1 MTLIR
6 ELIDIPTQVRD
17 GDFVLKLTEGVGQNA
32 AAATVDS
39 YEVTP
44 QLAHAFDQALGKIAG
59 AVSAGSSEALYLHG
73 SFGAGKSHFMAVL
86 HLLLSGH
93 PAARAKPELH
103 PAIARHEAALA
114 GKRFLLVP
122 VHFLDA
128 RSMEQKI
135 LGGYVDQVTADAPNA
150 PLPAVFLGDAIVSA
164 ELPGLRS
171 KLGDEAFLAGLNDT
185 TGGDDDWGDFASTWT
200 VDSLEAALAAPATS
214 EQRRGLVAAY
224 IAAYRQGTAS
234 EALATGEGYIDLSRG
249 LAAISAHAQGLG
261 YDAIVLFLDE
271 LILWLASTIGD
282 LDFVQR
288 ESQKLT
294 NLVEGSAANRPIP
307 IISFVARQ
315 RDLRELVGDHIIGAE
330 RVSFADTLTLQS
342 GRFGEIVLEAG
353 NLPVVAKRRLLQPI
367 SGAAEQQLRDAV
379 EQALAGRDD
388 VRSVLLGS
396 EADLELFRT
405 VYPFSPTLVRALIDV
420 AEALQRERTALKVML
435 QLLVDRRDHLQVG
448 EIIPVGDLWDVVAAR
463 DEPFAR
469 ELRDLFATAKRLYRS
484 RLRPMLLAEHGLGDE
499 VDAADAR
506 WKALQGDDRL
516 LKTLLLA
523 GLVPE
528 VEAFR
533 NLDAARLAALNWGS
547 IQSPIPHRETQVVVG
562 KLNRWASQVGELK
575 VGDDPVSP
583 TVSLAL
589 VDVDTEAVVAAARES
604 YDRLGD
610 RRRALRELIDAML
623 DHKLGSDLTTSYKLV
638 WRGTDRAVDI
648 TFGNIRDAAEMPDI
662 ALRSG
667 GGRPKVVI
675 DFPFDEIGHGPEED
689 LDRLD
694 TWPGSN
700 QPTTTL
706 CWLPSFFNREGLAGL
721 GRYVALNELM
731 RSEQRFEQHTQHLSQ
746 RQRLELRPV
755 LTSLRDQLR
764 AQLKEA
770 VLVAYGVRSGA
781 HPWVDDA
788 SALVDHF
795 RSLDPVLVARPTT
808 SPAMAGALGEL
819 CDQMLAAQFPD
830 HPKFETKVTTGMLRT
845 TWDEVR
851 RALADPDGRI
861 NVETTNRPALRNV
874 ATALGLGTMGDS
886 HFVLSRDWS
895 NRVFDRRLD
904 AVRSDGRSA
913 TVADARGW
921 IDEAGGGRR
930 GLPPEI
936 ADLVVLTV
944 AAQCDHSLTHGGLVI
959 TPAPG
964 RPLSGDVELRP
975 EQLPDVD
982 SWRRAVD
989 AAGAVFGIAAGA
1001 HVSGPEVGA
1010 FGDEVTAKVAA
1021 LHEGAAGLVD
1031 ALDAAYRRGGLH
1043 DGDRRRTAR
1052 AALGLLRSLQGASAH
1067 DAVTRLAAFEAPTS
1081 AAAVGKSL
1089 RSAVEVTRS
1098 LGDTNWRLLE
1108 LAGAVVGDRVAQA
1121 LVADEIARAWD
1132 RTRRDLEAEATRAL
1146 TPMPAAGTNAG
1157 PSGADV
1163 TGAHPGPVVALPG
1176 GRAGCQVVGDGT
1188 GLAATVAEIE
1198 AALHELGSVEITWRA
1213 PGPAGDS

>member
-17 GDFVLKLTEGVGQNA
+17 GDFVLKLTEGVGDEA
-32 AAATVDS
+32 AAATIAS

-44 QLAHAFDQALGKIAG
+44 QLANAFDEALGKIAG
-59 AVSAGSSEALYLHG
+59 AISSGSSEALYLHG

-86 HLLLSGH
+86 HLLLQGH

-103 PAIARHEAALA
+103 PAIAKHDLALA

-135 LGGYVDQVTADAPNA
+135 LGGYVERVSSVSPEV
-150 PLPAVFLGDAIVSA
+150 PVPAVFLGDAIVAA
-164 ELPGLRS
+164 ELPGLRD
-171 KLGDEAFLAGLNDT
+171 KLGDEAFLAGLNDAG
-185 TGGDDDWGDFASTWT
+185 GGDDDWGDFASTWT
-200 VDSLEAALAAPATS
+200 VTSLAAALAAPATS
-214 EQRRGLVAAY
+214 EQRRSLVAAY
-224 IAAYRQGTAS
+224 IAAYRQGTSS

-249 LAAISAHAQGLG
+249 LAAISAHAQSLG

-307 IISFVARQ
+307 IVSFVARQ
-315 RDLRELVGDHIIGAE
+315 RDLRELVGDHIVGAE

-367 SGAAEQQLRDAV
+367 SSAADQQLRDAV
-379 EQALAGRDD
+379 EQALRGRDD

-435 QLLVDRRDHLQVG
+435 QLLVDRRDQLQLG

-463 DEPFAR
+463 DEPFAK
-469 ELRDLFATAKRLYRS
+469 ELRSLFATAKRLYRT
-484 RLRPMLLAEHGLGDE
+484 RLRPMLLAEHSLSDDIDAGDP
-499 VDAADAR
+499 R
-506 WKALQGDDRL
+506 WKAFQGDDRL

-583 TVSLAL
+583 TVSMAL
-589 VDVDTEAVVAAARES
+589 VDVDTESVVAAARES

-623 DHKLGSDLTTSYKLV
+623 DNRLGTDLTTTYKLV
-638 WRGTDRAVDI
+638 WRGTERAVDI
-648 TFGNIRDAAEMPDI
+648 SFGNIRDPGEVADI
-662 ALRSG
+662 ALRAG
-667 GGRPKVVI
+667 GGRPKVFI
-675 DFPFDEIGHGPEED
+675 DFPFDETGHTPEED
-689 LDRLD
+689 LERLD
-694 TWPGSN
+694 TWDDRN
-700 QPTTTL
+700 DPTATV
-706 CWLPSFFNREGLAGL
+706 CWLPSFLNKEGLGGL
-721 GRYVALNELM
+721 GRYVALSELM

-755 LTSLRDQLR
+755 LTSMRDQLR

-781 HPWVDDA
+781 HPWVDET
-788 SALVDHF
+788 SALTDHF
-795 RSLDPVLVARPTT
+795 HSLDPALVARPTT
-808 SPAMAGALGEL
+808 SPAMAGALDEL
-819 CDQMLAAQFPD
+819 CDQMLTAQFPG
-830 HPKFETKVTTGMLRT
+830 HPRFDAKVTPGALRT

-861 NVETTNRPALRNV
+861 NVETANRPALRNV
-874 ATALGLGTMGDS
+874 ATALGLGQMGDS

-904 AVRSDGRSA
+904 AARNDGRTA
-913 TVADARGW
+913 TVSDARLW
-921 IDEAGGGRR
+921 IDEADGGPR

-944 AAQCDHSLTHGGLVI
+944 AAQCDHSLTQSGLAV
-959 TPAPG
+959 TPTPG
-964 RPLSGDVELRP
+964 RPLAGDIVLRP
-975 EQLPDVD
+975 ELLPDVE
-982 SWRRAVD
+982 SWRRAV
-989 AAGAVFGIAAGA
+989 ATAGAVFGTAAGA

-1010 FGDEVTAKVAA
+1010 FGDDVAAKVAV
-1021 LHEGAAGLVD
+1021 LHDGAARLVD
-1031 ALDAAYRRGGLH
+1031 AVDTAYRRRGLD

-1052 AALGLLRSLQGASAH
+1052 AALELVRGLQGKSGH
-1067 DAVTRLAAFEAPTS
+1067 DAVTRLAAFDAPTS
-1081 AAAVGKSL
+1081 AAAVGTSL

-1098 LGDTNWRLLE
+1098 LSDTNWALFD
-1108 LAGAVVGDRVAQA
+1108 LAAAVVGDRANEA
-1121 LVADEIARAWD
+1121 LTADEIARSWD
-1132 RTRRDLEAEATRAL
+1132 PTRRDLESEATRSLASPPPAPPPPPT
-1146 TPMPAAGTNAG
+1146 TPDGWAG
-1157 PSGADV
+1157 SR
-1163 TGAHPGPVVALPG
+1163 VVRD
-1176 GRAGCQVVGDGT
+1176 RAGLD
-1188 GLAATVAEIE
+1188 ATLAEIR
-1198 AALHELGSVEITWRA
+1198 AALDALGSVEVSWRA
-1213 PGPAGDS
+1213 SGPPT

>member
-17 GDFVLKLTEGVGQNA
+17 GDFVLKLTEGVGDDA
-32 AAATVDS
+32 AAATIAS

-44 QLAHAFDQALGKIAG
+44 QLAHAFDEALGKIAG
-59 AVSAGSSEALYLHG
+59 AISSGSSEALYLHG

-86 HLLLSGH
+86 HLLLQGH

-103 PAIARHEAALA
+103 PAIAKHDPALA

-135 LGGYVDQVTADAPNA
+135 LGGYVERVSAVAPDAPV
-150 PLPAVFLGDAIVSA
+150 PAVFLGDAIVAA
-164 ELPGLRS
+164 ELPGLRA
-171 KLGDEAFLAGLNDT
+171 KLGDDAFLAGLNDT
-185 TGGDDDWGDFASTWT
+185 GGGDDDWGDFASTWT
-200 VDSLEAALAAPATS
+200 VASLEAAIAAPATS
-214 EQRRGLVAAY
+214 EQRQSLVAAY
-224 IAAYRQGTAS
+224 IATYRQGTAS

-249 LAAISAHAQGLG
+249 LAAISAHAQSLG

-315 RDLRELVGDHIIGAE
+315 RDLRELVGDHIVGAE

-353 NLPVVAKRRLLQPI
+353 NLPVVAKRRLLQPV
-367 SGAAEQQLRDAV
+367 SDAADQQLRDAV
-379 EQALAGRDD
+379 DQALRGRDD

-435 QLLVDRRDHLQVG
+435 QLLVDRRDQLQLG

-463 DEPFAR
+463 DEPFAK
-469 ELRDLFATAKRLYRS
+469 ELRSLFATAKRLYRT
-484 RLRPMLLAEHGLGDE
+484 RLRPMLLAEHSLSDD
-499 VDAADAR
+499 VDAGDPR
-506 WKALQGDDRL
+506 WKAFQGDDRL

-528 VEAFR
+528 VDAFR

-547 IQSPIPHRETQVVVG
+547 IQSPIPHRETQVVVT
-562 KLNRWASQVGELK
+562 KLNRWNSQVGELK
-575 VGDDPVSP
+575 VGDDPVNP
-583 TVSLAL
+583 TVSLML
-589 VDVDTEAVVAAARES
+589 VDVDSESVVAAARES

-623 DHKLGSDLTTSYKLV
+623 DNRLGTDLTTTYKLV

-648 TFGNIRDAAEMPDI
+648 SFGNIRDRGEVADI
-662 ALRSG
+662 ALRAG
-667 GGRPKVVI
+667 GGRPKVFI
-675 DFPFDEIGHGPEED
+675 DFPFDELGHTPEED
-689 LDRLD
+689 LERLD
-694 TWPGSN
+694 TWDDRN
-700 QPTTTL
+700 EATATV
-706 CWLPSFFNREGLAGL
+706 CWLPSFFNNEGLGGL
-721 GRYVALNELM
+721 GRYVALSELM

-755 LTSLRDQLR
+755 LTSMRDQLR
-764 AQLKEA
+764 AQLRDA

-788 SALVDHF
+788 SSLADHF
-795 RSLDPVLVARPTT
+795 RSLDPALVVRPTT
-808 SPAMAGALGEL
+808 SPTMAGALDEL
-819 CDQMLAAQFPD
+819 CDQMLTAQLPG
-830 HPKFETKVTTGMLRT
+830 HPRFDAKVTPGALRT

-861 NVETTNRPALRNV
+861 NVETMNRPALRNV
-874 ATALGLGTMGDS
+874 ATALGIGQMGDS

-904 AVRSDGRSA
+904 AARNDGRTA
-913 TVADARGW
+913 TVSDARLW
-921 IDEAGGGRR
+921 IDEADGGPR

-936 ADLVVLTV
+936 ADLIVLTV
-944 AAQCDHSLTHGGLVI
+944 AAQCDHSLTQSGLAV
-959 TPAPG
+959 TPTPG
-964 RPLSGDVELRP
+964 RPLAGDIVLRP
-975 EQLPDVD
+975 ELLPDVD
-982 SWRRAVD
+982 SWRRAV
-989 AAGAVFGIAAGA
+989 ATAGAVFGSAAGA

-1010 FGDEVTAKVAA
+1010 FGDDVAAKVAV
-1021 LHEGAAGLVD
+1021 LQDGAARLVD
-1031 ALDAAYRRGGLH
+1031 AVDAAYRRRGLD

-1052 AALGLLRSLQGASAH
+1052 AARQLVRDLQGKSGH

-1081 AAAVGKSL
+1081 AAAVGTSL
-1089 RSAVEVTRS
+1089 RSAMEVTRS
-1098 LGDTNWRLLE
+1098 LSDTNWALLE
-1108 LAGAVVGDRVAQA
+1108 AAAAVVGDRVAEA
-1121 LVADEIARAWD
+1121 LAADEIARAWD
-1132 RTRRDLEAEATRAL
+1132 LTRRDLEAEATRAL
-1146 TPMPAAGTNAG
+1146 APRPDPAAPE
-1157 PSGADV
+1157 PSR
-1163 TGAHPGPVVALPG
+1163 PPVPG
-1176 GRAGCQVVGDGT
+1176 GRAGGRVVRDVA
-1188 GLAATVAEIE
+1188 GLDAALAEIR
-1198 AALHELGSVEITWRA
+1198 AALDALGSVDVSWRA
-1213 PGPAGDS
+1213 PGPPA

>member
-1 MTLIR
+1 MTFIR

-17 GDFVLKLTEGVGQNA
+17 GDFVLKLTEGVGDDA
-32 AAATVDS
+32 AVATVDS

-44 QLAHAFDQALGKIAG
+44 QLARAFDEALGKIAG
-59 AVSAGSSEALYLHG
+59 AVSSGSSEALYLHG

-86 HLLLSGH
+86 HLLLQGH

-103 PAIARHEAALA
+103 PAIAKHEAVLT

-128 RSMEQKI
+128 KSMEQKI
-135 LGGYVDQVTADAPNA
+135 LGGYVERVTADAPNA
-150 PLPAVFLGDAIVSA
+150 PVPAVFLGDAVVSA
-164 ELPGLRS
+164 ELPGLRD

-185 TGGDDDWGDFASTWT
+185 GAGDEDWGEFASTWT
-200 VDSLEAALAAPATS
+200 LDSLEAALAAPATS
-214 EQRRGLVAAY
+214 EQRRSLVAAY

-342 GRFGEIVLEAG
+342 GRFGEIVLDAG
-353 NLPVVAKRRLLQPI
+353 NLPVVAKRRLLRPV

-379 EQALAGRDD
+379 EQALRGRDD

-435 QLLVDRRDHLQVG
+435 QLLVDRRDQLTLG
-448 EIIPVGDLWDVVAAR
+448 EIIPVGDLWDVVVAR

-469 ELRDLFATAKRLYRS
+469 ELRELFNTAKRLYRT
-484 RLRPMLLAEHGLGDE
+484 RLRPMLLAEHKLGDE
-499 VDAADAR
+499 VDAGDSR
-506 WKALQGDDRL
+506 WTAFRGDDRL

-583 TVSLAL
+583 TVSIAL
-589 VDVDTEAVVAAARES
+589 VDVDTESVVAAARES

-623 DHKLGSDLTTSYKLV
+623 DNRLGSDLTTTYKLV

-648 TFGNIRDAAEMPDI
+648 TFGNIRDTTEVADI
-662 ALRSG
+662 SLRSG

-675 DFPFDEIGHGPEED
+675 DFPFDELGHSPEED
-689 LDRLD
+689 FERLD
-694 TWPGSN
+694 TWAERN
-700 QPTTTL
+700 DPTTTV
-706 CWLPSFFNREGLAGL
+706 CWLPSFLNREGLSGL
-721 GRYVALNELM
+721 GRFVALNELM

-755 LTSLRDQLR
+755 LTSMRDQLR

-770 VLVAYGVRSGA
+770 VLVAYGVRSGT

-788 SALVDHF
+788 SALTDHF
-795 RSLDPVLVARPTT
+795 RSLDPALVARPTT
-808 SPAMAGALGEL
+808 LPTMAGALDEL
-819 CDQMLAAQFPD
+819 CSQLLTGQFPG
-830 HPKFETKVTTGMLRT
+830 HPKFDTKVTTGMLRT

-861 NVETTNRPALRNV
+861 NVETANRPALRNV

-895 NRVFDRRLD
+895 NRVFDRKVD
-904 AVRSDGRSA
+904 AARTDGRST
-913 TVADARGW
+913 TVAEARGW
-921 IDEAGGGRR
+921 IDAADGGPR

-936 ADLVVLTV
+936 ADLIVLTV
-944 AAQCDHSLTHGGLVI
+944 AAQCDHSLTHGGLAI
-959 TPAPG
+959 APTPGKSLPG
-964 RPLSGDVELRP
+964 EVVLRP
-975 EQLPDVD
+975 EQLPDVE
-982 SWRRAVD
+982 SWRRAV
-989 AAGAVFGIAAGA
+989 ATAGAVFGSSAGP

-1010 FGDEVTAKVAA
+1010 FGDDIAAKVATFQD
-1021 LHEGAAGLVD
+1021 GAARLVE
-1031 ALDAAYRRGGLH
+1031 ALDTAYRRRGLD

-1052 AALGLLRSLQGASAH
+1052 ASLALLRSLQGVSGH
-1067 DAVTRLAAFEAPTS
+1067 DAVNRLAVFEAPTS
-1081 AAAVGKSL
+1081 EAALGKSL

-1098 LGDTNWRLLE
+1098 LGDTNWALLE
-1108 LAGAVVGDRVAQA
+1108 AAADVVGDRVTEA
-1121 LVADEIARAWD
+1121 LASEEIARTWD
-1132 RTRRDLEAEATRAL
+1132 ATRRDLEAEATRAL
-1146 TPMPAAGTNAG
+1146 TPRPVAG
-1157 PSGADV
+1157 PA
-1163 TGAHPGPVVALPG
+1163 PGPGPIVAAPG
-1176 GRAGCQVVGDGT
+1176 GRAGRLVVRDQ
-1188 GLAATVAEIE
+1188 AALDATLAEIQ
-1198 AALHELGSVEITWRA
+1198 AALIELGSVEVTWLA
-1213 PGPAGDS
+1213 PG